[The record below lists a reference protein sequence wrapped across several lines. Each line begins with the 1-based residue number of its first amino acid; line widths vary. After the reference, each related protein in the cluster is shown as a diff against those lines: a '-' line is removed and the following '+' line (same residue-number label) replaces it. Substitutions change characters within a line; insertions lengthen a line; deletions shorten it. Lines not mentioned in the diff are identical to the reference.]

1 MHTQPATPADEQ
13 LQQFYAALTER
24 FGPQHWWPAR
34 TRLEIIL
41 GAILTQ
47 NTAWRNAARAIK
59 SLRAAGLLKWRELR
73 KASPAELEDAVRP
86 AGFYR
91 RKAKAIRNFLDWLE
105 RVHGGSLHKA
115 FAIPPGE
122 LRRQLLE
129 IKGLGPET
137 ADAIL
142 LYAGRRPFFVADA
155 YTRRILSRHGLLP
168 DRSSYDEAQ
177 RFLHEHLPQDQSLF
191 NDFHALLVVT
201 GKEHCRRRA
210 PKCDG
215 CPLERYLP
223 QGRPLGWQESDSS
236 RRPRAAALAV
246 EVETA

>member
-1 MHTQPATPADEQ
+1 MPAGER
-13 LQQFYAALTER
+13 LQQYYAALTER

-47 NTAWRNAARAIK
+47 NTAWRNAAGAIK
-59 SLRAAGLLKWRELR
+59 SLREAGLLSWRGLR
-73 KASPAELEDAVRP
+73 EASQAELEEAVRP

-91 RKAKAIRNFLDWLE
+91 QKAKAIRNFVDWLAQ
-105 RVHGGSLHKA
+105 VHGSSLSKA
-115 FAIPPGE
+115 FSLPPAE

-142 LYAGRRPFFVADA
+142 LYAGRQPFFVADA
-155 YTRRILSRHGLLP
+155 YTRRILSRHGLLS
-168 DRSSYDEAQ
+168 DRPSYDEAQ
-177 RFLHEHLPQDQSLF
+177 RFLHEHLPQDHSLF
-191 NDFHALLVVT
+191 NEFHALLVAA

-210 PKCDG
+210 PNCDG

-223 QGRPLGWQESDSS
+223 QDRPLGWQESHPS
-236 RRPRAAALAV
+236 RRARTASLAFP
-246 EVETA
+246 VETT